1 MGIIAVAATIGA
13 VAGLASAGMAY
24 KTSSDQ
30 SQQQEDYNKYL
41 EEQAISQYAE
51 LDKQEADAIE
61 ASYKE
66 SMQAQREYHKARSTV
81 ELQAAA
87 TGTYGQSIDLAI
99 QDLGTGLG
107 QRMADITSRR
117 EMQLDNI
124 DIESKN
130 IQAGAVGG
138 SDYSINQPAWYQG
151 LSSGLS
157 GFSQGYGIASTVG
170 TAYKESRTVQ
180 TGS

>member
-1 MGIIAVAATIGA
+1 MAVAAVAAVVSA

-24 KTSSDQ
+24 KTSKDQ
-30 SQQQEDYNKYL
+30 AEAQEDYNEYL
-41 EEQAISQYAE
+41 EKQAISQYAE

-66 SMQAQREYHKARSTV
+66 SMQAQREYLKARSSV

-124 DIESKN
+124 ETEAKN
-130 IQAGAVGG
+130 IQASATGG
-138 SDYSINQPAWYQG
+138 SDYTINQPAWYSSLSTG
-151 LSSGLS
+151 LST
-157 GFSQGYGIASTVG
+157 FS
-170 TAYKESRTVQ
+170 TAYNTTSKIGSLYSDSQTVS
-180 TGS
+180 TN